1 MKKTLATLA
10 LLLCTLVGMA
20 QESNDG
26 KQLWAKSFLNQK
38 APELVVEKWLSP
50 QPDTKGKFVLI
61 DFWAT
66 WCGPCRMLAPVIE
79 ELAGEHPEVQFA
91 KLDVDQVPDVA
102 MRFGVSAIPTVVL
115 FKAGKEVQRF
125 VGVEPKGAYE
135 QALAAL

>member
-1 MKKTLATLA
+1 MDMIQIGSAAAFDK
-10 LLLCTLVGMA
+10 LVQGS
-20 QESNDG
+20 E
-26 KQLWAKSFLNQK
+26 K
-38 APELVVEKWLSP
+38 PVLV
-50 QPDTKGKFVLI
+50 

-79 ELAGEHPEVQFA
+79 ELAAEHPEVQFA

-125 VGVEPKGAYE
+125 VGVEPKSAYE
-135 QALAAL
+135 EALAVL

>member
-1 MKKTLATLA
+1 MIILDRTRLTEHSQPEKY
-10 LLLCTLVGMA
+10 LVPEARRRKYDG
-20 QESNDG
+20 NDAYRQCRCFD
-26 KQLWAKSFLNQK
+26 K
-38 APELVVEKWLSP
+38 LVQSGDKP
-50 QPDTKGKFVLI
+50 VLV

>member
-1 MKKTLATLA
+1 MEMMHIGSADAFDK
-10 LLLCTLVGMA
+10 LVQSG
-20 QESNDG
+20 D
-26 KQLWAKSFLNQK
+26 K
-38 APELVVEKWLSP
+38 PVLV
-50 QPDTKGKFVLI
+50 

-125 VGVEPKGAYE
+125 VGGEPKGAYE

>member
-1 MKKTLATLA
+1 MKVATNTNFNE
-10 LLLCTLVGMA
+10 LLQDSKLVI
-20 QESNDG
+20 
-26 KQLWAKSFLNQK
+26 
-38 APELVVEKWLSP
+38 V
-50 QPDTKGKFVLI
+50 

>member
-1 MKKTLATLA
+1 MEMMHIGSADAFDK
-10 LLLCTLVGMA
+10 LVQSG
-20 QESNDG
+20 D
-26 KQLWAKSFLNQK
+26 K
-38 APELVVEKWLSP
+38 PVLV
-50 QPDTKGKFVLI
+50 

-115 FKAGKEVQRF
+115 FKAGKEAQRF
-125 VGVEPKGAYE
+125 VGVEPKSAYE
-135 QALAAL
+135 EALAVL